1 MVLPGCNALAR
12 AIGGGPARGAVD
24 AHVIYRLRPDCTT
37 LLARTLRNG
46 YSVMT
51 PLTDGFEGEETGLFE
66 GPVREGQSIY
76 RYYPPT
82 ESQQWS
88 DNWVQVSVAV
98 RSVKLDLRTARDTL
112 DAICGPLV
120 EGEAS
125 DSVPRLPEGRNR

>member
-12 AIGGGPARGAVD
+12 AIGGGPARGVVD
-24 AHVIYRLRPDCTT
+24 AHVIYRLRADCST

-51 PLTDGFEGEETGLFE
+51 PLTDDFEGEATGLFE

-88 DNWVQVSVAV
+88 DNWTEVSVDVRAV
-98 RSVKLDLRTARDTL
+98 RLELPVARETL
-112 DAICGPLV
+112 DAICGPQV

-125 DSVPRLPEGRNR
+125 DAVPRLPDTQDR

>member
-12 AIGGGPARGAVD
+12 AIGGSPARGVVD
-24 AHVIYRLRPDCTT
+24 AHVIYRIRPDCST

-51 PLTDGFEGEETGLFE
+51 PLTDGFESEETGLFE
-66 GPVREGQSIY
+66 GPVREGQSIF

-82 ESQQWS
+82 ESQEWS
-88 DNWVQVSVAV
+88 DDWTEVSVDV
-98 RSVKLDLRTARDTL
+98 RSVKLSLPVARETL
-112 DAICGPLV
+112 DAICGPQI

-125 DSVPRLPEGRNR
+125 DAVPRLPEDENR

>member
-1 MVLPGCNALAR
+1 MALPGCNALAR
-12 AIGGGPARGAVD
+12 AIGGGPARGTVD
-24 AHVIYRLRPDCTT
+24 AHVIYRLRSDCST

-88 DNWVQVSVAV
+88 DDWTEVSVDVHA
-98 RSVKLDLRTARDTL
+98 VKLGLRPAREAL
-112 DAICGPLV
+112 DALCGPLV

-125 DSVPRLPEGRNR
+125 DTVPRLPEGQNR

>member
-12 AIGGGPARGAVD
+12 AIGGGPARGVVD
-24 AHVIYRLRPDCTT
+24 AHVIYRLRPDCST

-76 RYYPPT
+76 RYYPPSNT
-82 ESQQWS
+82 ENWS
-88 DNWVQVSVAV
+88 EDWTEVSVDV
-98 RSVKLDLRTARDTL
+98 RSVKLNLPDARQTL
-112 DAICGPLV
+112 DTICGPLI

-125 DSVPRLPEGRNR
+125 DAVPRLPEGETQ